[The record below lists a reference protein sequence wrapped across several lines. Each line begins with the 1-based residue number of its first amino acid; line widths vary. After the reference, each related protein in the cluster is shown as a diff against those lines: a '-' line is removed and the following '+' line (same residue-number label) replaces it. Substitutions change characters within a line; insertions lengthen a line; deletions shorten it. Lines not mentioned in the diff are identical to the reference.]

1 MIYDPIRTRD
11 VVNRLVTLGNRLQFV
26 IILISAVF
34 FGVLTGILGAL
45 VVDELWGLFALVG
58 LIMGTLAGLI
68 SSAFLVLLLEW
79 MAQLLIATG
88 RER

>member
-34 FGVLTGILGAL
+34 FGVLAGILGAL
-45 VVDELWGLFALVG
+45 VAEGLWGLFALVG
-58 LIMGTLAGLI
+58 LILGTLAGLV

-88 RER
+88 RDR